1 MMALAAVVDR
11 VAQHAL
17 GMPYL
22 RLTRGY
28 DIHDRCR
35 YLIRLVGEIRDPRR
49 LEILDVGC
57 GGGLVLRY
65 LHRRAPDRVSRYHG
79 IDLRAERL
87 EPRYRG
93 IKLPHAFTDVD
104 LDSDWRVGCFD
115 LVWCAEVLEHLLDDR
130 ALFAKIVRAARPG
143 GTIVLT
149 TPSLAFVRAMG
160 RHVPSLL
167 EVRPVQDGGHVRQGY
182 APEDFRRFAAEH
194 ALKLL
199 RLDGIT
205 RTGVDRVRRR
215 YGGGTLDFILA
226 NATAEL
232 ARAPGDVYALG
243 PDFAGNEAEFWSIG
257 AVFRR

>member
-1 MMALAAVVDR
+1 MTALAAAVDR
-11 VAQHAL
+11 VAQRAL

-35 YLIRLVGEIRDPRR
+35 YLIHLIGEIPEPRR

-57 GGGLVLRY
+57 GSGLALRY
-65 LHRRAPDRVSRYHG
+65 LDRRASNRVQRYLG
-79 IDLRAERL
+79 IDLRAVRL
-87 EPRYRG
+87 ECRYRD
-93 IKLPHAFTDVD
+93 IRLPHGFTEVD
-104 LDSDWRVGCFD
+104 LDSDWQVGSFD
-115 LVWCAEVLEHLLDDR
+115 LVWCAEVIEHLLDDR
-130 ALFAKIVRAARPG
+130 TLFARIVRATRPG
-143 GTIVLT
+143 GIIALT
-149 TPSLAFVRAMG
+149 TPSLAFIQAMG
-160 RHVPSLL
+160 RHVPGLL

-215 YGGGTLDFILA
+215 YNGRTLDFILA

-232 ARAPGDVYALG
+232 GRAPEDVYALG
-243 PDFAGNEAEFWSIG
+243 PDFAGREAEFWSIG